1 MYIVLRLVATA
12 DGAES
17 YRTHQIANVIDSYF
31 KIIQNNAHA
40 YRIICVSLVC
50 LSRSSASAGS
60 GYLVIVLRCNFIY
73 QRQAQQPA
81 PLRLE

>member
-40 YRIICVSLVC
+40 YRRALLYASLWCAFPV
-50 LSRSSASAGS
+50 LQLQLV
-60 GYLVIVLRCNFIY
+60 LVI
-73 QRQAQQPA
+73 
-81 PLRLE
+81 